1 MAWEGTATIGGKR
14 FRHFIE
20 SDALSAAVG
29 RMAEQI
35 TADYASEPPLVLCML
50 NGAFVFAAYLL
61 RAIAMPMQVQF
72 VRYASY
78 EGLGSTG
85 QVNRVMGLS
94 IPVAG
99 RSVLIVE
106 DIVDSGRTMQH
117 FLQEL
122 RDEGASQ
129 IRIATMFLK
138 PEAFQGG
145 FDVQYVGLEIPNRFV
160 VGYGLDFD
168 GLGRNLPHLYILDE

>member
-50 NGAFVFAAYLL
+50 NGAFVFAADLL
-61 RAIAMPMQVQF
+61 RAIALPMQVQF

-85 QVNRVMGLS
+85 QVNRVSVPCLS
-94 IPVAG
+94 WKT
-99 RSVLIVE
+99 L
-106 DIVDSGRTMQH
+106 
-117 FLQEL
+117 
-122 RDEGASQ
+122 
-129 IRIATMFLK
+129 
-138 PEAFQGG
+138 
-145 FDVQYVGLEIPNRFV
+145 
-160 VGYGLDFD
+160 
-168 GLGRNLPHLYILDE
+168 

>member
-1 MAWEGTATIGGKR
+1 M
-14 FRHFIE
+14 
-20 SDALSAAVG
+20 
-29 RMAEQI
+29 
-35 TADYASEPPLVLCML
+35 
-50 NGAFVFAAYLL
+50 
-61 RAIAMPMQVQF
+61 
-72 VRYASY
+72 
-78 EGLGSTG
+78 
-85 QVNRVMGLS
+85 
-94 IPVAG
+94 
-99 RSVLIVE
+99 E